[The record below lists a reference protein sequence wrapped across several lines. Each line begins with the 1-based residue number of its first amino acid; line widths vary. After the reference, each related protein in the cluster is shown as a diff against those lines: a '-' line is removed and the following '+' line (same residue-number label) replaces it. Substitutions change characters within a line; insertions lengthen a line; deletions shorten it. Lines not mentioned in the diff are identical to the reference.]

1 MGQVVAEGA
10 AEVAM
15 MPADSRDKGRPSG
28 VSKID
33 LTAVWGRVGGPAI
46 AGGAGCF
53 RICPLCGCC
62 SKINIFHVEF
72 LRHQVGRLIV
82 ISGNQQGRPG
92 AAPRRTRTRRTLM
105 LLQRL
110 LLRWFTGQLQG
121 SLRLAASLRPIPWQ
135 RCTLG
140 AACFPS

>member
-33 LTAVWGRVGGPAI
+33 LTAVWGHIASSAI

-53 RICPLCGCC
+53 PMRPLCGWCPGM
-62 SKINIFHVEF
+62 I
-72 LRHQVGRLIV
+72 IV
-82 ISGNQQGRPG
+82 
-92 AAPRRTRTRRTLM
+92 L
-105 LLQRL
+105 
-110 LLRWFTGQLQG
+110 
-121 SLRLAASLRPIPWQ
+121 
-135 RCTLG
+135 C
-140 AACFPS
+140 